1 MNQLKKYI
9 VALTN
14 LYGFVHKE
22 KVMTIYNSQNTV
34 QIKMSDIDQ
43 LLNNLPKDLEQAFV
57 MTHGEYFLHEVIL
70 EFDEFNILLNKKKDK
85 PHYIPNKNEL
95 LKYVDEDYFEKTK
108 AYNKLLN
115 YVKKNF
121 FNGNQ
126 EKAEYLLED
135 IHDTLE
141 ADINMQMIF
150 DIFNNQGISFNDME
164 QANEVIGMI
173 MTFANNIRIW
183 ENNGH
188 TPHEIFETYEKPNL
202 KPLPDKVFE
211 IKREKVGRNDPCPC
225 GSGKKYKKCCL
236 KK

>member
-1 MNQLKKYI
+1 MS
-9 VALTN
+9 
-14 LYGFVHKE
+14 
-22 KVMTIYNSQNTV
+22 IYNSQNTDH
-34 QIKMSDIDQ
+34 IKISEIDQ
-43 LLNNLPKDLEQAFV
+43 LLNNPPKDLKQAFI
-57 MTHGEYFLHEVIL
+57 MTHGEYFVHEVIL
-70 EFDEFNILLNKKKDK
+70 EFDEFDLLLNKKKDK
-85 PHYIPNKNEL
+85 SHYIPNQNEL

-141 ADINMQMIF
+141 ADINMQRIF

-173 MTFANNIRIW
+173 MALANNIRIW

-188 TPHEIFETYEKPNL
+188 TPHEIYEKFEKPNL
-202 KPLPDKVFE
+202 KPLPDKTSE
-211 IKREKVGRNDPCPC
+211 MKKEKVGRNEPCPC

-236 KK
+236 KKQKNSTK

>member
-22 KVMTIYNSQNTV
+22 KVMTIYNSQNTD

-70 EFDEFNILLNKKKDK
+70 EFDEFDVLLNKKKDK
-85 PHYIPNKNEL
+85 PHYIPKKNEL

-108 AYNKLLN
+108 AYNELLN

-135 IHDTLE
+135 IHDMLE

-188 TPHEIFETYEKPNL
+188 TPHEIFETYEKRNL
-202 KPLPDKVFE
+202 KPLPKKAFE
-211 IKREKVGRNDPCPC
+211 IKKEKVGRNDPCPC

-236 KK
+236 EK